1 MKQKSLN
8 LKFQEH
14 IYLQDMQACS
24 FYKEIFARCKN
35 FIDGD
40 GHSMIL
46 VGKEDMAK
54 SFFFYALYNHLKQNN
69 SCFFKSI
76 KRESDFSFCEELKE
90 DIIFLDSYNSLYG
103 SKNGE
108 ISLFKL
114 FNESKQ
120 KNAKVLFNNSI
131 YNEQNPN
138 LKDLESRMSSSLLVN
153 FPTLSDED
161 KKIIILN
168 FLKNRGLILTDQS
181 IEFILNRYSRSLGNL
196 IELYIKLD
204 KVSLEEK
211 KNITIPLIK
220 KLLASKTLQAD

>member
-1 MKQKSLN
+1 MKQQSLN

-24 FYKEIFARCKN
+24 FFEDIFARCKN

-46 VGKEDMAK
+46 MGKEDMAK
-54 SFFFYALYNHLKQNN
+54 SFFFYALYNHLKKNN
-69 SCFFKSI
+69 NCYFESI
-76 KRESDFSFCEELKE
+76 KRKSDLSLCEDLNE
-90 DIIFLDSYNSLYG
+90 DIIFLDSYNSIYG

-108 ISLFKL
+108 ILLFKL

-131 YNEQNPN
+131 HDEQIPN
-138 LKDLESRMSSSLLVN
+138 LKDLESRMSSSLLIN
-153 FPTLSDED
+153 FPILSDED

-168 FLKNRGLILTDQS
+168 FLKNRGLILSDQS
-181 IEFILNRYSRSLGNL
+181 IEFILSRYSRSLDNL

-204 KVSLEEK
+204 KISLVEK

-220 KLLASKTLQAD
+220 KTIDL

>member
-1 MKQKSLN
+1 MKQQSLN

-24 FYKEIFARCKN
+24 FFEEIFARCKN

-46 VGKEDMAK
+46 MGKEEMAK
-54 SFFFYALYNHLKQNN
+54 SFFFYALYNYLKKNN
-69 SCFFKSI
+69 NCYFKSI
-76 KRESDFSFCEELKE
+76 NRKSDLSFCEDLNE
-90 DIIFLDSYNSLYG
+90 DIIFLDSYNSIYG

-108 ISLFKL
+108 ILLFKL

-131 YNEQNPN
+131 HDEQIPN
-138 LKDLESRMSSSLLVN
+138 LKDLESRMSSSLLIN
-153 FPTLSDED
+153 FPILSDED

-168 FLKNRGLILTDQS
+168 FLKNRGLILSDQS
-181 IEFILNRYSRSLGNL
+181 IEFILSRYSRSLDNL

-204 KVSLEEK
+204 KISLVEK

-220 KLLASKTLQAD
+220 KTIDL

>member
-1 MKQKSLN
+1 
-8 LKFQEH
+8 
-14 IYLQDMQACS
+14 MQTCS
-24 FYKEIFARCKN
+24 FFEEILTRCKN
-35 FIDGD
+35 FIDGN

-46 VGKEDMAK
+46 MGKEDMAK

-69 SCFFKSI
+69 DCYFKSI
-76 KRESDFSFCEELKE
+76 KQDSDFLSCEDLKE
-90 DIIFLDSYNSLYG
+90 DIIFLDSYNSIYG

-108 ISLFKL
+108 ILLFKL

-131 YNEQNPN
+131 HDEQIPN
-138 LKDLESRMSSSLLVN
+138 LKDLESRMSSSLLIN
-153 FPTLSDED
+153 FPILSDED

-168 FLKNRGLILTDQS
+168 FLKNRGLILSDQS
-181 IEFILNRYSRSLGNL
+181 IEFILSRYSRSLDNL

-204 KVSLEEK
+204 KISLVEK

-220 KLLASKTLQAD
+220 KTIDL

>member
-1 MKQKSLN
+1 MKQQSLN

-24 FYKEIFARCKN
+24 FFEEIFARCKN

-46 VGKEDMAK
+46 MGKEDMAK
-54 SFFFYALYNHLKQNN
+54 SLFFNALYNHLKKNN
-69 SCFFKSI
+69 NCYFKSI
-76 KRESDFSFCEELKE
+76 KRKSDLSFCEDLNE
-90 DIIFLDSYNSLYG
+90 DIIFLDSYNSIYG

-108 ISLFKL
+108 ILLFKL

-120 KNAKVLFNNSI
+120 KNAKVLFNNSFHD
-131 YNEQNPN
+131 EQIPN
-138 LKDLESRMSSSLLVN
+138 LKDLESRMSSSLLIN
-153 FPTLSDED
+153 FPILSDED

-168 FLKNRGLILTDQS
+168 FLKNRGLILSDQS
-181 IEFILNRYSRSLGNL
+181 IEFILSRYSRSLDNL

-204 KVSLEEK
+204 KISLVEK

-220 KLLASKTLQAD
+220 KTIDL

>member
-1 MKQKSLN
+1 MKQQSLN

-24 FYKEIFARCKN
+24 FFEEIFARCKN

-46 VGKEDMAK
+46 MGKEDMAK
-54 SFFFYALYNHLKQNN
+54 SFFFYALYNHLEKNN
-69 SCFFKSI
+69 NCYFESI
-76 KRESDFSFCEELKE
+76 KRKSDLSFCEDLNG
-90 DIIFLDSYNSLYG
+90 DIIFLDSYNSIYG

-108 ISLFKL
+108 ILLFKL

-131 YNEQNPN
+131 HDEQIPN
-138 LKDLESRMSSSLLVN
+138 LKDLESRMSSSLLIN
-153 FPTLSDED
+153 FPILSDED

-168 FLKNRGLILTDQS
+168 FLKNRGLILSDQS
-181 IEFILNRYSRSLGNL
+181 IDFILSRYSRSLDNL

-204 KVSLEEK
+204 KISLVEK

-220 KLLASKTLQAD
+220 KTIDL